1 MSKISALKVFSLFGK
16 KSRAGGSSP
25 RERTGPKMPGG
36 TPKLNQPEPPPWE
49 KIFDRLATMDLNNAK
64 GFETV
69 TNKVLKLSEDF
80 TTMQATQ
87 VTLQKDVGAVKAEAA
102 ELREEMVA
110 MSQRVDDT
118 NKRLDELKEST
129 DSRFRELEVAL
140 LTKARSLP
148 VQFPSLSAS
157 QQLTI
162 NERFESLRVQAKLCR
177 NIFVL
182 GHVPDYGQP
191 APLKSVIANFF
202 PKCEVK
208 LLPKAGKANVWRISV
223 PMGKEDMTK
232 KIADANVFGIRDH
245 GWWIQQD
252 LPPKLR
258 EMHSNA
264 YTFIKLAKDRF
275 RRLRPFVF
283 VADDG
288 YLVVEKTPLVPVY
301 LIPKKK
307 DKWGDLATVLAS
319 EIGGKVDTEWLES
332 VVTSNVNVASLVE
345 KWSEV
350 LGVQVT
356 CAESE
361 LQEDTMENMNEG
373 GG

>member
-162 NERFESLRVQAKLCR
+162 NERFESLRVQAKSCR

-191 APLKSVIANFF
+191 APLKVGY
-202 PKCEVK
+202 CE
-208 LLPKAGKANVWRISV
+208 LLS
-223 PMGKEDMTK
+223 
-232 KIADANVFGIRDH
+232 
-245 GWWIQQD
+245 
-252 LPPKLR
+252 
-258 EMHSNA
+258 EMRSE
-264 YTFIKLAKDRF
+264 T
-275 RRLRPFVF
+275 
-283 VADDG
+283 
-288 YLVVEKTPLVPVY
+288 
-301 LIPKKK
+301 
-307 DKWGDLATVLAS
+307 ATQ
-319 EIGGKVDTEWLES
+319 GRKG
-332 VVTSNVNVASLVE
+332 
-345 KWSEV
+345 
-350 LGVQVT
+350 
-356 CAESE
+356 
-361 LQEDTMENMNEG
+361 
-373 GG
+373 

>member
-1 MSKISALKVFSLFGK
+1 
-16 KSRAGGSSP
+16 
-25 RERTGPKMPGG
+25 
-36 TPKLNQPEPPPWE
+36 
-49 KIFDRLATMDLNNAK
+49 
-64 GFETV
+64 
-69 TNKVLKLSEDF
+69 
-80 TTMQATQ
+80 
-87 VTLQKDVGAVKAEAA
+87 
-102 ELREEMVA
+102 
-110 MSQRVDDT
+110 
-118 NKRLDELKEST
+118 
-129 DSRFRELEVAL
+129 
-140 LTKARSLP
+140 
-148 VQFPSLSAS
+148 
-157 QQLTI
+157 
-162 NERFESLRVQAKLCR
+162 
-177 NIFVL
+177 
-182 GHVPDYGQP
+182 
-191 APLKSVIANFF
+191 
-202 PKCEVK
+202 
-208 LLPKAGKANVWRISV
+208 
-223 PMGKEDMTK
+223 MGKEDMTK